1 MVPLTQFAL
10 ILQENLTAEDVSL
23 KSSGLY
29 NRKTKQNKKSG
40 CFFFQSSWNPIQT
53 LKRNLM
59 QHLIFFFSAGDITS
73 WRQQSGLLRRVVT
86 FKNEDSMQISI
97 LLINVSLYT
106 TKCKGCKV
114 GSSFKWNSLAKIS
127 QAKTYHRTF
136 LFRVRSAFAPFCG
149 LFLPTAFKSMVICPC
164 LRLKA
169 IVSEHRVL
177 PVCCLSQCSSFKKF
191 LGQAYYILLLK
202 KSAFSGSLEPSAFFT
217 FFAKF

>member
-1 MVPLTQFAL
+1 
-10 ILQENLTAEDVSL
+10 
-23 KSSGLY
+23 
-29 NRKTKQNKKSG
+29 
-40 CFFFQSSWNPIQT
+40 
-53 LKRNLM
+53 
-59 QHLIFFFSAGDITS
+59 
-73 WRQQSGLLRRVVT
+73 
-86 FKNEDSMQISI
+86 MQISI

-114 GSSFKWNSLAKIS
+114 GSSFKWCSLAKIS

-202 KSAFSGSLEPSAFFT
+202 KSAFAGSLEPSAFFT
-217 FFAKF
+217 FFAKLDNFKILISRSQSWHPNKKWGGELMFWIATVERDTNNMKKCLSGRLGGAHL